1 VSGSGVKSGFG
12 FMSGG
17 LRRKERKRVKIMDDD
32 DMNMMINGRMKDNEK
47 IGSFCILCN
56 CNEFAVFK

>member
-1 VSGSGVKSGFG
+1 
-12 FMSGG
+12 MSGG
-17 LRRKERKRVKIMDDD
+17 LRRKERKRVRIMDDDD

-56 CNEFAVFK
+56 CIQ

>member
-1 VSGSGVKSGFG
+1 
-12 FMSGG
+12 MSGG
-17 LRRKERKRVKIMDDD
+17 LRRKERKRVRIMDDDDD

-56 CNEFAVFK
+56 CIQ